1 MALNDIHENFQDYQ
15 EINKLRVFL
24 YTPSNQLV
32 RELETINPVLRLR
45 KTGFHTFDFGLPA
58 KIFNLE
64 DLSHSDNPLID
75 YTLDGYEVEVWVGDT
90 TQVGAYDKYRFII
103 ANRPSSM
110 ADEKP
115 VFNYSCLSSEYELKK
130 LPIINWPGIEVIAY
144 KQTSSTYSSLTQSGT
159 PLTSPPQL
167 LDGTT
172 GYAPIAL
179 TKTPKEGTITVTRAH
194 TVYGVEEQLFPST
207 TTVAAD
213 INEDEYIL
221 YQSSGTWYIQAYVP
235 GNIKLP
241 VDNAGTIRWNNP
253 VDQYKYYI
261 YYETEDSVA
270 SGDITS
276 SFEESPYFKKDGL
289 TINEIVADLFSNL
302 QSSDSNMQHF
312 LGWTYDSVNS
322 DAIEAIRSGLAFDNT
337 NLYDI
342 LQSLAENY
350 QVYIDY
356 NTLTRVVKIRNLN
369 FGSNNGL
376 RFEYGKY
383 LRGVTQEINTDNQ
396 INYVQGQDSN
406 GAGFADVS

>member
-1 MALNDIHENFQDYQ
+1 MAE
-15 EINKLRVFL
+15 
-24 YTPSNQLV
+24 
-32 RELETINPVLRLR
+32 
-45 KTGFHTFDFGLPA
+45 
-58 KIFNLE
+58 
-64 DLSHSDNPLID
+64 
-75 YTLDGYEVEVWVGDT
+75 
-90 TQVGAYDKYRFII
+90 
-103 ANRPSSM
+103 
-110 ADEKP
+110 EKP

-194 TVYGVEEQLFPST
+194 TVYGVEEPLFPST

-213 INEDEYIL
+213 MNEDEYIL

-312 LGWTYDSVNS
+312 LGWTYDSANS

-356 NTLTRVVKIRNLN
+356 NTLTRVVKIRNLD

-406 GAGFADVS
+406 GVGFADVS